1 MAMSRGL
8 SAGKDMV
15 MGSVSGAQ
23 VGPEHS
29 VRVGSEKRG
38 TEAALP
44 NKSKGRSLFSLAGYV
59 AFRKIPPLFF

>member
-1 MAMSRGL
+1 
-8 SAGKDMV
+8 

-29 VRVGSEKRG
+29 VRVGSEERG

-44 NKSKGRSLFSLAGYV
+44 NKSKGQSLFSWAGFLNV
-59 AFRKIPPLFF
+59 FFFLN